1 MHATDAEWCL
11 QFDDMSDSRLGLGVI
26 PVTRYTATSKALFVT
41 VAYLLYQLSISMY
54 YVSAL
59 SLFSLSF
66 LSLFSLFSLSFLSL
80 SSTWC
85 PSVPPLSSRFPRS
98 IPPPSLSLLLP
109 LPSLSPRLLRALR
122 CRPDAYDPNLLGV
135 AVWP

>member
-66 LSLFSLFSLSFLSL
+66 LSLFSLFSLSFFHMVSLCPPSFFSL
-80 SSTWC
+80 S
-85 PSVPPLSSRFPRS
+85 P
-98 IPPPSLSLLLP
+98 IYPPPPLSLLLP